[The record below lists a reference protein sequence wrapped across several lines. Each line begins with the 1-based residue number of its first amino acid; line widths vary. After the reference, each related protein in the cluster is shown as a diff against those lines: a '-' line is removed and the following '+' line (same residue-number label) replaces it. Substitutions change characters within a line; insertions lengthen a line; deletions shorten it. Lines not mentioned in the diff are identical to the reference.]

1 MVLSTTELN
10 RVITYVYAKLSTE
23 LTIANRNNELEEYLS
38 KIGCKDCIANHN
50 TCYLAHSA
58 KILVIGDMSIDDR
71 SVKKIAKKCGIKP
84 NRIEII
90 NDYEKLTN
98 LNFEKY
104 RNNMNYSDIIVG
116 PTPHKAKGIGGYSS
130 VISRMEHN
138 PEEYPKLIRAETAT
152 GKLKLTATSF
162 EAALRQTQQYLDNIN

>member
-23 LTIANRNNELEEYLS
+23 LTIANRNNELEEYLI
-38 KIGCKDCIANHN
+38 KIGCKDCMANHN

-84 NRIEII
+84 NRIELI

-130 VISRMEHN
+130 
-138 PEEYPKLIRAETAT
+138 EEYPKLVKAETAT